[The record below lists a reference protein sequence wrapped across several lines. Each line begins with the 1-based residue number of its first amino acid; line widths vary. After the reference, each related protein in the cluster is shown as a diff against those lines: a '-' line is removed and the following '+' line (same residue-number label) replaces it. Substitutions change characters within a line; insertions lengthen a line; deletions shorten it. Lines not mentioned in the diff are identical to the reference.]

1 MDHNTDTWTIINV
14 AVRQMLIIS
23 ESLGGDA
30 YNSVTTPWCHDD
42 RDRGRVQDPRLCASP
57 SGGSAVEL
65 MLDGDGG
72 VLASSGGTHGCAVT
86 PAAQARLPHRPR
98 PPYPSGFAAAV
109 LSPHRSLRSLG
120 GPTLGC
126 FPRWGK
132 QMATCGRERSDVAF
146 PVGQVVLHD
155 REDRVQ
161 DVVDR
166 LEDVLVPETQQP
178 EPEVAEPSITLLVV
192 AALGVL

>member
-1 MDHNTDTWTIINV
+1 
-14 AVRQMLIIS
+14 MLIIS
-23 ESLGGDA
+23 ESPWGDTYSSTLHGA
-30 YNSVTTPWCHDD
+30 TMTETEVEFKTLVSVRPL
-42 RDRGRVQDPRLCASP
+42 Q
-57 SGGSAVEL
+57 
-65 MLDGDGG
+65 GDGG
-72 VLASSGGTHGCAVT
+72 VLASSGGKHGCAVT